1 MKRSIAIASLVL
13 ALSGSAIAGE
23 KNTLEQV
30 KDNVNINEPNNKV
43 TLWIKNTWEDTKA
56 YNRKG
61 WADGKA
67 QLARN
72 KEQIKNLPQTFSAGV
87 KKLGNDVSG
96 FAQKIVGKGNKDV
109 GTDKN

>member
-23 KNTLEQV
+23 KSTLDTI

-43 TLWIKNTWEDTKA
+43 TLWVKNTWEDTKA
-56 YNRKG
+56 YQRNS
-61 WADGKA
+61 WANSKD

-72 KEQIKNLPQTFSAGV
+72 KEQIKNLPQTVSASV
-87 KKLGNDVSG
+87 KKIGNDVSN